1 MNASVQFKTHSSS
14 SGANKNTHI
23 LRNSEAY
30 KNPNIITLFQQDKK
44 FTKPKKEKPA
54 KAVLKNEK
62 ERKSEL
68 KKINSA
74 ISVYT
79 KRIEA
84 ITPPEDEEKQKRIFK
99 MQEKLK
105 ELFEKRE
112 ELKQAKEVPETRG
125 RKQEHYYVEFEIS
138 LTNSNEYKDNIDFVA
153 TFEKLQNKLLN
164 TKLFDGLE
172 LITNVIHLDQ
182 YSVHSHAMFK
192 IPDGQTWNK
201 HLKQFHED
209 GRKVYKALAKVWHSL
224 AKSEVKKEF
233 GIELE
238 DLQSGKR
245 YKSLRELKKEKPVQN
260 LEKVE
265 KINSRANMS
274 EISTH
279 LKGLVERVEQT
290 REQTKSLF
298 SKSKTSEA
306 QERSVT
312 SDSEQEQS
320 QSNKRK
326 NR

>member
-23 LRNSEAY
+23 LRNSKAY

-84 ITPPEDEEKQKRIFK
+84 ITPPDDEEKQKRILK

-125 RKQEHYYVEFEIS
+125 RKQEHHYVEFEIS
-138 LTNSNEYKDNIDFVA
+138 LTNSNEYRDNIDFVA

-164 TKLFDGLE
+164 KKLFDGLE

-182 YSVHSHAMFK
+182 YSVHSHALFK

-201 HLKQFHED
+201 HLKQFDKD
-209 GRKVYKALAKVWHSL
+209 GRKVYKALAKIWHSL
-224 AKSEVKKEF
+224 AKDEIKKEF

-274 EISTH
+274 EIPTH